1 MSRNCA
7 PRYSI
12 SLLTLRTGIARRSE
26 NTSIQVARS
35 LKRHMKALGGVPSTR
50 PLVFDPFT
58 GGGSIP
64 LEALR
69 VGADAFASDLNPVP
83 VLLKKIILEHIP
95 RYGRRLADEVRKWG
109 EWVKQEAEKELAE
122 FYPKD
127 GGGATPTVYLSAR
140 TIQCEGPGCGAE
152 VPLIRSLWLKQATPS
167 VALRLV
173 PGPGAKCV
181 TVEIIEN
188 AKPSDVKT
196 GTVKRGSATCPR

>member
-83 VLLKKIILEHIP
+83 VLLNKVVLEYVPKYGERLIEAFQKSAAWISDEATRELVHYYGSGHDGQPATFIWFKTIISEAPGAGTIP
-95 RYGRRLADEVRKWG
+95 
-109 EWVKQEAEKELAE
+109 
-122 FYPKD
+122 
-127 GGGATPTVYLSAR
+127 
-140 TIQCEGPGCGAE
+140 IE
-152 VPLIRSLWLKQATPS
+152 VPLLRSMWLAKGPDRNL
-167 VALRLV
+167 ALRWV
-173 PGPGAKCV
+173 RDAAGNVVTRAKE
-181 TVEIIEN
+181 T
-188 AKPSDVKT
+188 
-196 GTVKRGSATCPR
+196 